1 MKKSTFHISK
11 MDCPSEEQMIR
22 MKLEPL
28 SQVKHLEFDIPA
40 RKLEVFHQDEVLPIQ
55 NTISELNLSDQLQG
69 TSEAEM
75 PLAERL
81 TYTIEDKG
89 EGSGAIRMSWEKLS
103 VSLPF
108 KTD

>member
-1 MKKSTFHISK
+1 

-55 NTISELNLSDQLQG
+55 NAISELNLNDQLQD